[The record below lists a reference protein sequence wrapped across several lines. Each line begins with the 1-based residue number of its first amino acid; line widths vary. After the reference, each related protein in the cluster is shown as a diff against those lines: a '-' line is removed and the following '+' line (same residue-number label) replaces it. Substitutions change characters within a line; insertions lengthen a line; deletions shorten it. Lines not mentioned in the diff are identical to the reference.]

1 VRKEYQEINRL
12 RRSYER
18 QINFRLIRTFSNI
31 GTKASDAFLSNGS
44 QGLQTSIASIRNDV
58 ATTLEPFYREVILS
72 FAKRTFNNRF
82 AQKAIQDYEGIYKE
96 FMRNIGGSRITEISD
111 TTRGI
116 ITRTILENQTE
127 GVEVIAKAI
136 NERMSPRFTRA
147 RASTIA
153 RTETHTA
160 SSFAI
165 QKQAENFEIPSMRKR
180 WVTTTDD
187 RSRGTHLAV
196 NGTEVGIDEDFIVGG
211 KKMKY
216 AGDPRGGASEV
227 INCRCVIVYI
237 EPEDIVTDQDEQ
249 QDINTE
255 QTQAVDITS
264 VVAVAETGPFRGK
277 TLLQIRQ
284 MYNDKLNSDLS
295 PLTRMAVIKSQLPE
309 RIIRDGNEGLYRAS
323 AIEITSNLERKTLTH
338 EYGHHVDY
346 SLMKGKRVEGRGP
359 VSWSEETEAFREAV
373 KKDTKVI
380 GIGEYDGIFFTLNVS
395 YRDKLQKFNN
405 ELFQI
410 VENKRKITEGEYKG
424 MMGIHYD
431 KVSKID
437 GAEYLSDIID
447 AMAEGRFQDEL
458 GVWGH
463 GREYYAIGGMK
474 FKEIF
479 ANLFTIHNSK
489 QAMEFARKYFP
500 NTLKVFEEKLS
511 EFK

>member
-1 VRKEYQEINRL
+1 
-12 RRSYER
+12 
-18 QINFRLIRTFSNI
+18 
-31 GTKASDAFLSNGS
+31 
-44 QGLQTSIASIRNDV
+44 
-58 ATTLEPFYREVILS
+58 
-72 FAKRTFNNRF
+72 
-82 AQKAIQDYEGIYKE
+82 
-96 FMRNIGGSRITEISD
+96 MRNIGGSRITEISD

-295 PLTRMAVIKSQLPE
+295 PLTRLAVIKSQLPE

>member
-18 QINFRLIRTFSNI
+18 QINFRLISTFSKI
-31 GTKASDAFLSNGS
+31 GTKASDAFIYNGS
-44 QGLQTSIASIRNDV
+44 QGLQTSLASIRTDV
-58 ATTLEPFYREVILS
+58 GATLEPFYREIILS

-96 FMRNIGGSRITEISD
+96 FMRNIGGTRITEISD
-111 TTRGI
+111 TTRQI
-116 ITRTILENQTE
+116 ISRTILENQTA
-127 GVEVIAKAI
+127 GVDVIAKAI
-136 NERMSPRFTRA
+136 NQRMSPKFTRA

-165 QKQAENFEIPSMRKR
+165 QKQAENFEVPSMRKR

-187 RSRGTHLAV
+187 RSIGTHLAV

-237 EPEDIVTDQDEQ
+237 EPEDIIVDQEVTE
-249 QDINTE
+249 DINTE
-255 QTQAVDITS
+255 ETQAVDITS

-295 PLTRMAVIKSQLPE
+295 SLTRMAVIKNQLPD
-309 RIIRDGNEGLYRAS
+309 RIIRDGNKGYYIAS
-323 AIEITSNLERKTLTH
+323 DKEISSNLEIKTLTH
-338 EYGHHVDY
+338 EYGHHLDY
-346 SLMKGKRVEGRGP
+346 SLMKGKRVEGRGF
-359 VSWSEETEAFREAV
+359 VAWSEETEAFREAV

-380 GIGEYDGIFFTLNVS
+380 GIGEYDGIFFTLNVR
-395 YRDKLQKFNN
+395 YKDQLQKLDD
-405 ELFQI
+405 ELFQ
-410 VENKRKITEGEYKG
+410 VKENIRKITEGEYKG
-424 MMGIHYD
+424 MMGRYKD
-431 KVSKID
+431 KVPKID

-447 AMAEGRFQDEL
+447 AMAEGRFQDEF

-463 GREYYAIGGMK
+463 GRDYYLIGGMK

-489 QAMEFARKYFP
+489 QAMEFAKKYFP